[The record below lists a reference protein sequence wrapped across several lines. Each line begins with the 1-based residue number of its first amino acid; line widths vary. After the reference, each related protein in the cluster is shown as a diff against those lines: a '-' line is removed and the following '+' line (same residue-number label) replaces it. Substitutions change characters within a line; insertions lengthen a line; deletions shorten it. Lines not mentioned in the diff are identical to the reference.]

1 MATGRLGAAALS
13 AANYT
18 TIYTV
23 PASTVCTYNVL
34 MVNRGYEVAK
44 IRLAI
49 TTQANTPLDAD
60 FIEYNT
66 TLNPGEV
73 LERTAIVSN
82 AGEKVM
88 LHSSVVG
95 VSVRVNGFEEAA

>member
-23 PASTVCTYNVL
+23 PAGTVCTYNVL
-34 MVNRGYEVAK
+34 MVNRGNYPVIVRIAV
-44 IRLAI
+44 
-49 TTQANTPLDAD
+49 TTQASTPLDAD
-60 FIEYNT
+60 FIEYDTIIEAN
-66 TLNPGEV
+66 GV

-82 AGEKVM
+82 ATEKLMVY
-88 LHSSVVG
+88 SSAAT